1 MKNIV
6 VVYWSGTGNT
16 EAMAHELIQGASIDG
31 VTVSLLNVNTASI
44 EDIKNADAVA
54 LGCPSMGAEQ
64 LEESEMEPF
73 IESITEAIRGKKL
86 VLFGSYGWGSGEW
99 MRDWEEKMRSY
110 GANLLKDGLIINN
123 FPDKEGLEL
132 CRKLGEVLAKA

>member
-6 VVYWSGTGNT
+6 VIYWSGTGNT
-16 EAMAHELIQGASIDG
+16 EAMAYELVQGASIDG

-110 GANLLKDGLIINN
+110 GANLLKDGLIINS
-123 FPDKEGLEL
+123 FPDEEGLEL
-132 CRKLGEVLAKA
+132 CRKLGEVLAKD